1 LYRQDH
7 WLEDET
13 DDKTAER
20 QTSSLAGIVIILVLL
35 IGGLFLVQQLH
46 TETLIEDCLM
56 AGRQN
61 CDFLLAVQH

>member
-7 WLEDET
+7 WLEDGAA
-13 DDKTAER
+13 DKTAER
-20 QTSSLAGIVIILVLL
+20 QTAGLASIAIILVLL
-35 IGGLFLVQQLH
+35 IGGLFLVRQLR

-61 CDFLLAVQH
+61 CDTLVPMDR